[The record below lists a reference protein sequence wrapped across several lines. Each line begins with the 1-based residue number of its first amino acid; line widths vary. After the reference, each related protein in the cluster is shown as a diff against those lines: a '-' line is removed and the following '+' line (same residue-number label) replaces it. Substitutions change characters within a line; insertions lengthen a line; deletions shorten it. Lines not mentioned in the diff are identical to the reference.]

1 MTLTLERLR
10 QLPKAELHIHLDGCL
25 RPATMIELARQAKV
39 TLPVSGVD
47 ALAKW
52 MLVDDARDL
61 EDYLKRFE
69 VTIALLQTA
78 EAIERVAYEMV
89 EDAKADG
96 LRYFEV
102 RYCPT
107 LSGRQ
112 GLSVEA
118 VVQAQW
124 KGLQRG
130 EKDFGVPSRIINT
143 ALRQNAPA
151 DSLDLARRSVALKD
165 HGVVGFD
172 IAGGEAGRYAKSH
185 AEAFR
190 VAREGYL
197 GVTVHAGE
205 AAGAGSV
212 RQALFDCGADRIG
225 HGTRL
230 FEDPALEA
238 YVRDRQIPIEIN
250 LTSNVQTRA
259 VTGAGAHPVKRY
271 LERGLK
277 VFLNSD
283 SWLMSGTT
291 CSEEYRRATEA
302 LGLSQ
307 AQLATMM
314 LNSLDAAFLPYPEKA
329 QLKGQAASEF
339 ELTGVFLST

>member
-1 MTLTLERLR
+1 MPLTPEQIRK
-10 QLPKAELHIHLDGCL
+10 LPKAELHIHLDGCL
-25 RPATMIELARQAKV
+25 RPSTMIELAREAKY
-39 TLPVSGVD
+39 TLPATDPTS
-47 ALAKW
+47 LAKW
-52 MLVDDARDL
+52 MLVDDAGDL

-69 VTIALLQTA
+69 VTIALLQTP
-78 EAIERVAYEMV
+78 ESIERVAYEMV
-89 EDAKADG
+89 EDAKSDG

-107 LSGRQ
+107 LSGRK
-112 GLSVEA
+112 GLSVEE
-118 VVQAQW
+118 VVAAQW
-124 KGLQRG
+124 RGLQRG
-130 EKDFGVPSRIINT
+130 EKDFGIPSRIINT

-151 DSLDLARRSVALKD
+151 ASLDLARRSVALRE

-172 IAGGEAGRYAKSH
+172 IAGGESGRYAKSH

-197 GVTVHAGE
+197 GITVHAGE

-212 RQALFDCGADRIG
+212 KQAVFDCGADRIG

-259 VTGAGAHPVKRY
+259 VSSLAAHPLRGY
-271 LERGLK
+271 LDRGHL
-277 VFLNSD
+277 VMLNSD

-291 CSEEYRRATEA
+291 CSHEYWLAQTELGATTQD
-302 LGLSQ
+302 LHK
-307 AQLATMM
+307 MM
-314 LNSLDAAFLPYPEKA
+314 MNSFVGAFLSWPEK
-329 QLKGQAASEF
+329 Q
-339 ELTGVFLST
+339 ELVKSVLPELMHGLL

>member
-25 RPATMIELARQAKV
+25 RPATMVELAKRAKV
-39 TLPVSGVD
+39 ELPVSGVE
-47 ALAKW
+47 ALGKW

-69 VTIALLQTA
+69 VTIALLQTPD
-78 EAIERVAYEMV
+78 AIERVAYEMA

-112 GLSVEA
+112 GLSVEE
-118 VVQAQW
+118 VVAAQW

-130 EKDFGVPSRIINT
+130 EQDFGVKSRIINC
-143 ALRQNAPA
+143 ALRQNDPA
-151 DSLDLARRSVALKD
+151 ASLDLARRSVALKGQ
-165 HGVVGFD
+165 GVVGFD
-172 IAGGEAGRYAKSH
+172 IAGGENGRYAKSH

-212 RQALFDCGADRIG
+212 KQAIFDCGADRIG

-238 YVRDRQIPIEIN
+238 YVRDRQLTLEIN

-259 VTGAGAHPVKRY
+259 VSGYAAHPLRGY
-271 LERGLK
+271 LDRGLR
-277 VFLNSD
+277 VMLNSD

-291 CSEEYRRATEA
+291 CTREYWLAHTELGATPQE
-302 LGLSQ
+302 LHR
-307 AQLATMM
+307 M
-314 LNSLDAAFLPYPEKA
+314 LINSFAAAFLPWPEK
-329 QLKGQAASEF
+329 Q
-339 ELTGVFLST
+339 ELVKSVLPELMHGLV

>member
-1 MTLTLERLR
+1 MTLTLEEIRR
-10 QLPKAELHIHLDGCL
+10 LPKAELHIHLDGCL
-25 RPATMIELARQAKV
+25 RPSTMIELAREAKYA
-39 TLPVSGVD
+39 LPATDPTS
-47 ALAKW
+47 LAQW
-52 MLVDDARDL
+52 MLVDDAGDL
-61 EDYLKRFE
+61 EDYLRRFE
-69 VTIALLQTA
+69 VTIALLQTP
-78 EAIERVAYEMV
+78 ESIERVAYEMV
-89 EDAKADG
+89 EDAKSDG

-107 LSGRQ
+107 LSGRK
-112 GLSVEA
+112 GLSVEE
-118 VVQAQW
+118 VVAAQW
-124 KGLQRG
+124 RGLQRG

-143 ALRQNAPA
+143 ALRQNDPA
-151 DSLDLARRSVALKD
+151 ASVDLARRSVALRE

-172 IAGGEAGRYAKSH
+172 IAGGESGRHAKSH

-197 GVTVHAGE
+197 GITVHAGE

-212 RQALFDCGADRIG
+212 KQAVFDCGADRIG

-259 VTGAGAHPVKRY
+259 VSSLAAHPLRGY
-271 LERGLK
+271 LDRGHL
-277 VFLNSD
+277 VMLNSD

-291 CSEEYRRATEA
+291 CSREYWLAVTELNVTNRELA
-302 LGLSQ
+302 GMLGASFR
-307 AQLATMM
+307 
-314 LNSLDAAFLPYPEKA
+314 AAFLPYPEK
-329 QLKGQAASEF
+329 QRLMESTLKEMF
-339 ELTGVFLST
+339 HLYH

>member
-1 MTLTLERLR
+1 MPLTPELLR
-10 QLPKAELHIHLDGCL
+10 KLPKAELHIHLDGCL
-25 RPATMIELARQAKV
+25 RPATMIELARKAKV
-39 TLPVSGVD
+39 SLPATD
-47 ALAKW
+47 PAALAQW

-61 EDYLKRFE
+61 EDYLKRFD
-69 VTIALLQTA
+69 VTIALLQDPD
-78 EAIERVAYEMV
+78 AIERVAYEMV

-118 VVQAQW
+118 VVEAQW
-124 KGLQRG
+124 RGLQRG
-130 EKDFGVPSRIINT
+130 ERDFGVQARIINT
-143 ALRQNAPA
+143 ALRQNDPEL
-151 DSLDLARRSVALKD
+151 SLDLARRSVALKGQ
-165 HGVVGFD
+165 GVVGFD

-212 RQALFDCGADRIG
+212 KQAIFDCGADRIG

-230 FEDPALEA
+230 CEDAALEA
-238 YVRDRQIPIEIN
+238 YVRDRRLTIEIN

-259 VTGAGAHPVKRY
+259 VERASAHPLRGY
-271 LERGLK
+271 LDRGLA
-277 VFLNSD
+277 VMLNSD

-291 CSEEYRRATEA
+291 CTNEYWLAHTA
-302 LGLSQ
+302 LGCTR
-307 AQLATMM
+307 AEIDRMI
-314 LNSLDAAFLPYPEKA
+314 LDGFRGAFLPWPAK
-329 QLKGQAASEF
+329 QALLDTVTA
-339 ELTGVFLST
+339 ELATL